1 MALVDKSLHFGIQ
14 NFFYCDDFVGSDVSG
29 DTNEYVAFMDKKG
42 LIFIAR
48 YDVAGLQGRYYV
60 AKGDY
65 DTIVAARGEYSYLL
79 PSQLAEVNL

>member
-1 MALVDKSLHFGIQ
+1 MLIDKSLHFGIQ
-14 NFFYCDDFVGSDVSG
+14 NFFYCDDFIGSDVSG

-65 DTIVAARGEYSYLL
+65 DTVVAARGEYTYLL
-79 PSQLAEVNL
+79 PSELPELSL

>member
-65 DTIVAARGEYSYLL
+65 DTVVAARGEYTYVL
-79 PSQLAEVNL
+79 PSQLQDLNI